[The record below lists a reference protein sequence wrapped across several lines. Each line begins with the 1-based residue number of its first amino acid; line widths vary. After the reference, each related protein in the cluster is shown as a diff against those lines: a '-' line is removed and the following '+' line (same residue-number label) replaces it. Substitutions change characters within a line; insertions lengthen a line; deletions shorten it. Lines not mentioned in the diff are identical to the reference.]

1 MPPPAVTDPVTAL
14 LDRSPHALT
23 RIEQRQLVAGVRAE
37 HWESHPDALLEH
49 TEHLVNASRHRDA
62 LDLLRSAD
70 PSNRRVAQ
78 LEAWALRAS
87 GAPQAAAAR
96 LASLRRRGEDDEETL
111 GFSGSVE
118 KDLARVSSSA
128 EEAADH
134 SARAH
139 RFYADA
145 FARFR
150 NYWCGIN
157 AATLSVAEGRL
168 EEARQLAAQVAAA
181 CTQEIERGD
190 GLYYTW
196 ATLGQAR
203 LILGSRADAE
213 EAYRRAAATPDA
225 TLAKI
230 GRDKRQAAQLLDQLQ
245 MPAGLVDAVLPTAE
259 VIVFAGNRAD
269 AGRRQR
275 GLDATP
281 AGALATALGEIV
293 RRRAPVIG
301 YAAAADGADIVFHE
315 ALAAAGGESHVV
327 LPTDVASFRAVS
339 VATDWRERFDAVLER
354 ADSLTVTG
362 DGIDPTDPADLD
374 YAGRVT
380 LGMARMKAQELAA
393 GVSGLAVWDGSNGG
407 AGGTASSVSMWQ
419 HNRLP
424 ITVIHP
430 RTLEETA
437 ERAVVEEIPAGTRTI
452 KAMLC
457 ADVVGYSAL
466 SDREV
471 GDYFSRLLPR
481 VATACRKFGPL
492 VQDTFGDA
500 FYFVFEE
507 IDDATRAALAL
518 RSVFRD
524 STLNIRIALHAGPL
538 LECYDPIQEVV
549 NFTGRHASRAARVE
563 PVVDENQVLATQQF
577 AALSA
582 LQAPGE
588 FEFVYAG
595 ERVLPKG
602 YGTERLYVV
611 TRR

>member
-1 MPPPAVTDPVTAL
+1 MRPPASTDPLSSL
-14 LDRSPHALT
+14 LDKFPHELT
-23 RIEQRQLVAGVRAE
+23 RAEQRQLVGGVNAG
-37 HWESHPDALLEH
+37 HWQSHPEALLAH
-49 TEHLVNASRHRDA
+49 TEHLLNASRYRDA
-62 LDLLRSAD
+62 LDLLRSAE
-70 PSNRRVAQ
+70 PASRRVVQ
-78 LEAWALRAS
+78 LEAWAFRAS
-87 GAPQAAAAR
+87 GAPRAAAAR
-96 LASLRRRGEDDEETL
+96 LAALRRRGDDDEETL

-118 KDLARVSSSA
+118 KDLARLSTSA
-128 EEAADH
+128 AEAAEH
-134 SARAH
+134 WARAH
-139 RFYADA
+139 RFYADG
-145 FARFR
+145 FVRFG

-157 AATLSVAEGRL
+157 AATLSVEEGRL
-168 EEARQLAAQVAAA
+168 EEARRLAAEVEAA
-181 CTQEIERGD
+181 CAQEIDRGD
-190 GLYYTW
+190 ARYYTW

-213 EAYRRAAATPDA
+213 EAYRRAAAMPDA

-230 GRDKRQAAQLLDQLQ
+230 GRDKRQVAQLLDRLD
-245 MPAGLVDAVLPTAE
+245 MPADLLDDALPAAE

-269 AGRRQR
+269 SRRRRR

-281 AGALATALGEIV
+281 DGALATTLGEIL
-293 RRRAPVIG
+293 RRRTPAIG

-327 LPTDVASFRAVS
+327 LPADAASFRAVS
-339 VATDWRERFDAVLER
+339 VAPAWRERFDAVLER

-362 DGIDPTDPADLD
+362 DGIDPADPADLD

-380 LGMARMKAQELAA
+380 LGMARMKARELAA
-393 GVSGLAVWDGSNGG
+393 GVSGLAVWDGHNG
-407 AGGTASSVSMWQ
+407 APGGTSGSLSMWLQ
-419 HNRLP
+419 NRLRV
-424 ITVIHP
+424 TVIHP
-430 RTLEETA
+430 STLEETTDP
-437 ERAVVEEIPAGTRTI
+437 VVSEHALAGPRTI
-452 KAMLC
+452 KAMLR

-466 SDREV
+466 SDRDV

-481 VATACRKFGPL
+481 VAAACREFGPL

-507 IDDATRAALAL
+507 VDQATRAALAL

-524 STLNIRIALHAGPL
+524 SMLNIRIALHAGPL
-538 LECYDPIQEVV
+538 LECYDPIQEAV

-563 PVVDENQVLATQQF
+563 PVADENQILATQQF

-582 LQAPGE
+582 LEATSE

-602 YGTERLYVV
+602 YGTERLYLV